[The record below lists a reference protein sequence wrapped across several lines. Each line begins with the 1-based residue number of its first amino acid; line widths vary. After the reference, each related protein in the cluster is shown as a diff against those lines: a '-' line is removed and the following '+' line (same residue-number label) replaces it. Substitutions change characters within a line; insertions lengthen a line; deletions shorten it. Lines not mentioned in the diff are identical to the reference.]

1 MFNCV
6 NFSYIHLRVEKAND
20 RGMKTNSCK
29 TKEHLK
35 KKKNVNRS
43 PASGFDSCP
52 RIRESNWFGLSSHVF
67 RTQGFSGFL

>member
-6 NFSYIHLRVEKAND
+6 NFSHIHLRVEKAND

-35 KKKNVNRS
+35 KKEKCKSLARL
-43 PASGFDSCP
+43 
-52 RIRESNWFGLSSHVF
+52 RL
-67 RTQGFSGFL
+67 